1 MKVFDVMS
9 KQVDFVASD
18 TSVRDVCR
26 IIFGRGINGV
36 PVCKGKKVVGFI
48 TEHDILSK
56 FYPSMQ
62 EYMEDPVHMADFEGM
77 EEKASEIFAL
87 TAEKI
92 MSKDPTTVDQDTP
105 LLRANSLM
113 STRKVGRLPVVDS
126 KGNLTGI
133 LSKGDVFRAAVGDR
147 LELDEDEEY
156 NDWLSKRYY
165 QTVDVTQRLSVELP
179 DLIKVFKANKVEKIL
194 DAGCGTG
201 DHVIALAEKGFK
213 GIGIDRSNPM
223 IRESHKRLDKASGA
237 AKQRVKFLVGGYEEL
252 ISNIDGE
259 EKPDAVMFMGNTISH
274 NPYNFEA
281 IIKKTAKV
289 LPENGVMIFQIENF
303 EKVFKKQNGLLEFTR
318 VKADYTKSPFV
329 EHIFVEYLDPS
340 HDREK
345 TILKTFAIFD
355 FDGKR
360 WKFYGLR
367 STLFAYITKEK
378 IEKVLKVS
386 GYKDISFYGSS
397 FDGRKWDYLFRQPF
411 KPLEHDWLNVVAK
424 K

>member
-1 MKVFDVMS
+1 MS
-9 KQVDFVASD
+9 KQVDYVSSD
-18 TSVRDVCR
+18 TLVKDVCR

-62 EYMEDPVHMADFEGM
+62 EYMEDPVHTSDFEGM
-77 EEKASEIFAL
+77 EEKASEIFIL

-105 LLRANSLM
+105 LLRANSM
-113 STRKVGRLPVVDS
+113 MTTRKVGRLPVVDA
-126 KGNLTGI
+126 KGNLVGI
-133 LSKGDVFRAAVGDR
+133 LSKGDVFRAAVGDK
-147 LELDEDEEY
+147 LELAQDEEY
-156 NDWLSKRYY
+156 NEWLSKRYY
-165 QTVDVTQRLSVELP
+165 QTVDVKQRLSVELP
-179 DLIKVFKANKVEKIL
+179 DLLKVFKTNKVKNVL
-194 DAGCGTG
+194 DVGCGTG
-201 DHVIALAEKGFK
+201 DHVIALAEKGFN
-213 GIGIDRSNPM
+213 GIGIDRSSSM
-223 IRESHKRLDKASGA
+223 IRESHKRLTKVSQAER
-237 AKQRVKFLVGGYEEL
+237 QRVKFLTGEYEDL
-252 ISNIDGE
+252 ISNLGQG
-259 EKPDAVMFMGNTISH
+259 EKPDVVMFLGNTISH

-281 IIKKTAKV
+281 VIKETAKV

-303 EKVFKKQNGLLEFTR
+303 EKVFKKQNGLLEFNR
-318 VKADYTKSPFV
+318 VKTDYEVSPFV

-340 HDREK
+340 RDRDK

-367 STLFAYITKEK
+367 STLFAYVTKEK
-378 IEKVLKVS
+378 IEKVLKAS

-397 FDGRKWDYLFRQPF
+397 FDGREWDYLFREPF
-411 KPLEHDWLNVVAK
+411 KLLESDWLNVVAK
-424 K
+424 R